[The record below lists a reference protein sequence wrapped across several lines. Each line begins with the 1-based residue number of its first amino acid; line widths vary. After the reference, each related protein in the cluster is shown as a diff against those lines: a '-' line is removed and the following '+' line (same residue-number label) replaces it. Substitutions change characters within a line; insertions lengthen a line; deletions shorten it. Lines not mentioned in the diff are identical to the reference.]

1 MTDLIDRREGRSHG
15 ECSRRSPSGA
25 SLANELERLL
35 VPIAMEVSSYWEE
48 LLGLRFKNVR
58 RAQQRW
64 AIVSVI
70 SVCGPIGRFRD
81 ELETCVHCSTSRARS
96 ARSSAAEPEE
106 VPLGLRRRL
115 CGRTLVGGRGITVP
129 A

>member
-1 MTDLIDRREGRSHG
+1 
-15 ECSRRSPSGA
+15 
-25 SLANELERLL
+25 
-35 VPIAMEVSSYWEE
+35 VSSYWEV

-58 RAQQRW
+58 RAEQRR

-70 SVCGPIGRFRD
+70 SICGPIERFRD
-81 ELETCVHCSTSRARS
+81 ELETCVHCSTSPARS

-106 VPLGLRRRL
+106 VPLGLRRRHR
-115 CGRTLVGGRGITVP
+115 GRTLVGGCGLTVP